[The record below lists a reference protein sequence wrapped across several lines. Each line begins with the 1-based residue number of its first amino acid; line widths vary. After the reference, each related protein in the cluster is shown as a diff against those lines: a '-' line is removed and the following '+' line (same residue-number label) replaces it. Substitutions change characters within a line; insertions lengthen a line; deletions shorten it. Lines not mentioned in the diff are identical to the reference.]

1 MSEEIEQ
8 ENTEIE
14 ETEVKETEVS
24 SLDMSDEE
32 FLNMALPEYAE
43 EASPDVA
50 EETSNDNDNN
60 DTEEESED
68 VDENNETDD
77 DDNAEVVDVYEDE
90 TESTD
95 DEEEEEGDAEEEEES
110 SSEETEENEETSEEV
125 GAKETKEVDYKK
137 EYNKIMAPFKAN
149 GKEMQLDNVEDVI
162 TLMSMGANYNQKMRA
177 MKPHLKVIKML
188 DNNNLLDESKL
199 SYLIDLDKKDPDA
212 ITKLIKDSGIDPL
225 NVDIESDSQYKPN
238 AYNVDDREVELD
250 TVLSEIQHT
259 SSYQETID
267 IISNKWDTASK
278 RIILN
283 EPQAIRSINDHVAS
297 GMYGQINAVVER
309 ERALGRLQG
318 VSDLEAYKQVGAD
331 LHAQGAFNTVEPIP
345 VATVP
350 QPKPVNKVEQIKR
363 SKRRKAAGGTKSAPG
378 GKKVADFNPLSLSD
392 EEFEKLSVNDFN

>member
-1 MSEEIEQ
+1 MPEEIEQ
-8 ENTEIE
+8 EEVNTEVE
-14 ETEVKETEVS
+14 ETEVS

-32 FLNMALPEYAE
+32 FLNMAPPEYIDE
-43 EASPDVA
+43 ETPAVA
-50 EETSNDNDNN
+50 EDTSNDNDNDN
-60 DTEEESED
+60 DNVSDDTEEGSED
-68 VDENNETDD
+68 VNENDNADD
-77 DDNAEVVDVYEDE
+77 DSDEEVSDVYEDK
-90 TESTD
+90 TESAD
-95 DEEEEEGDAEEEEES
+95 EDVEGDIEEDVEKEESSEDEEEKVD
-110 SSEETEENEETSEEV
+110 TEE
-125 GAKETKEVDYKK
+125 KKEVDYKK

-250 TVLSEIQHT
+250 AVLSEIQHT

-297 GMYGQINAVVER
+297 GMYSQIVTVVER

-331 LHAQGAFNTVEPIP
+331 LHAQGAFNTVDPIP
-345 VATVP
+345 VATVN
-350 QPKPVNKVEQIKR
+350 QPKPVNKAEQVKR

-378 GKKVADFNPLSLSD
+378 GKKIADFNPLSLSD